1 MEASVFRRCI
11 CALSAWAAFGGTAH
25 AESPVADPVSERRS
39 GPATMAEPPTLTV
52 GSSHPKAV
60 MVGTITAGGATQ
72 TSDAPPKKPTSDSEP
87 LPPPTLV
94 PGTEMIA
101 EPVGPAM
108 GIRPFDDRLA
118 HPTGRVWTRLEF
130 LLWATTGQN
139 VFPGIT
145 TSPPG
150 TPLNFAGIIPNPGT
164 EVLFPQDRA
173 NNEFRGGFRLTSGI
187 WLDDTQTTGLEG
199 DFFFVNTSKKGLT
212 VASDSNGNQILAR
225 PFINAQTGA
234 PAAIVAAFP
243 GVARGVLDVRAEN
256 WAAGGGV
263 NLLTDIAGDP
273 CNRFDLILGYRFV
286 GVYDEVSFEQDSTT
300 LVPGAAIGRT
310 QVLDRFNTENL
321 FHGAVFGIGGERRSG
336 FWFVSG
342 RSTVAFG
349 GVKQVIITD
358 GRTVITPA
366 TGLPQVTFQGL
377 YAQSSNIGLRE
388 RTWFA
393 ILPEVTLRLGV
404 QFSESTRFYF
414 GYNWIY
420 LSSVVRAGDQIDVR
434 VNPAFLPGGPAVV
447 TGPQLPNLHKPL
459 KTDFWMQGVNF
470 GMEIRF

>member
-1 MEASVFRRCI
+1 M
-11 CALSAWAAFGGTAH
+11 
-25 AESPVADPVSERRS
+25 
-39 GPATMAEPPTLTV
+39 
-52 GSSHPKAV
+52 
-60 MVGTITAGGATQ
+60 
-72 TSDAPPKKPTSDSEP
+72 
-87 LPPPTLV
+87 
-94 PGTEMIA
+94 
-101 EPVGPAM
+101 
-108 GIRPFDDRLA
+108 RPFDDRLA

-139 VFPGIT
+139 VYPGIT
-145 TSPPG
+145 SSPPG

-164 EVLFPQDRA
+164 EVLFPRDRA

-225 PFINAQTGA
+225 PFINAQTGG

-243 GVARGVLDVRAEN
+243 GVARRARRPRRELGGRRWREPAHRHRRRPLQPVRPHPRATASSAFTTRCRSNRTRPRSSLSPAFHSPRERRCSTGSIPRISSTGPSSAS
-256 WAAGGGV
+256 AASADRASG
-263 NLLTDIAGDP
+263 
-273 CNRFDLILGYRFV
+273 
-286 GVYDEVSFEQDSTT
+286 SSS
-300 LVPGAAIGRT
+300 GRT
-310 QVLDRFNTENL
+310 
-321 FHGAVFGIGGERRSG
+321 
-336 FWFVSG
+336 
-342 RSTVAFG
+342 TVAFG
-349 GVKQVIITD
+349 GVKQVVITD

-366 TGLPQVTFQGL
+366 SGLPQVTFQGL
-377 YAQSSNIGLRE
+377 YAQSSNIGMRE

-393 ILPEVTLRLGV
+393 ILPEITLRLGV

-414 GYNWIY
+414 GYNWMY

-434 VNPAFLPGGPAVV
+434 VNPDFLPGGPAVV
-447 TGPQLPNLHKPL
+447 TGPQLPNLRTPQ